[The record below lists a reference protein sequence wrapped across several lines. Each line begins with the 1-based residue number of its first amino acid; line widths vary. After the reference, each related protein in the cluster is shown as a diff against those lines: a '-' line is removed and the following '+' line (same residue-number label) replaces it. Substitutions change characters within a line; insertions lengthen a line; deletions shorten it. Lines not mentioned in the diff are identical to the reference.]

1 MEFFQWKK
9 SEPQLTK
16 KMLESLEEKFAEL
29 NIEEAELLITAK
41 VKLTDKINT
50 TETKEYNGVKY
61 AKLFFP

>member
-1 MEFFQWKK
+1 MEFFHWKK

-16 KMLESLEEKFAEL
+16 NMLESLEEKFTEL

-41 VKLTDKINT
+41 VKLIDEINT
-50 TETKEYNGVKY
+50 AETKEYDGVKY